1 MNCEPWRPDVYRAV
15 SRNQR
20 QAVIQAAAAAHLEL
34 RRRALAGDNAPA
46 FDPLNPPADMGF
58 RSWCQALGDLG
69 LKVDG
74 HAFDLSRRPALH
86 AIYDLIPA
94 TAEEAQGRII
104 ALQKGAQMGLTVW
117 EVLAD
122 LFMAIKWRPI
132 TIGMYLPDAKLA
144 SYKSEHRF
152 MRLVRTIPSI
162 YRALTSPPDGAL
174 RNSSGE
180 GNKLTRTL
188 LDSIFLFLWTS
199 GQALTES
206 FPADVLSFDEVQGMA
221 PDDISRTMERLS
233 ASSVRFTMMLSTPKW
248 PDADINFW
256 FRQGTQHRFHTE
268 CPACGEV
275 FVLSDHFPASFTDHH
290 FLCPSCQ
297 SELEN
302 PQHGRWLAT
311 YPDREIES
319 YHLPQLLSPTVSP
332 KQLLWTWHTAKTGEQ
347 KRNFM
352 NRKMGLPYADP
363 SQIPV
368 GREHLEACALAGK
381 LAGAQWEDAG
391 AGTYMGI
398 DQMGGFNAVLI
409 AKSLPGGRSA
419 LIHADAI
426 FGPDPFADCDVLM
439 RQYGV
444 TCCVVEGLPNWN
456 DAKRFANRHPGK
468 VFVASYGDQADTM
481 VWGDLVTK
489 ADKKTREE
497 ERDRYVVRLSQYKA
511 MQSALARITDQLT
524 LFPDPAGLECDYRDG
539 AERRVCLLRDVV
551 FEHLTK
557 VALISERDPET
568 GRWRSFVKKVGIDP
582 HYAYAWMLLDVALA
596 RNSGGGQIMLGDTP
610 SGGGRGDPT
619 AEVMGTA
626 LLGGRAMNA
635 PDGSCGRCDAYQEGL
650 CVERNLAVGATDPG
664 CLAFIDAGG

>member
-1 MNCEPWRPDVYRAV
+1 MTNYNVR
-15 SRNQR
+15 SRDPKQTKLR
-20 QAVIQAAAAAHLEL
+20 VLAEIEL
-34 RRRALAGDNAPA
+34 RRRNRLTTLEDER
-46 FDPLNPPADMGF
+46 FDPLNPPAGMGF
-58 RSWCQALGDLG
+58 REWCQALGDMG

-256 FRQGTQHRFHTE
+256 YRQGTQHRFHTE
-268 CPACGEV
+268 CSSCGEF
-275 FVLSDHFPASFTDHH
+275 FVLSDHFPDVIVSDQFC
-290 FLCPSCQ
+290 CPSCRT
-297 SELEN
+297 ELSD
-302 PQHGRWLAT
+302 PQMGEWIPT

-319 YHLPQLLSPTVSP
+319 YHLPQLLSPTVTP
-332 KQLLWTWHTAKTGEQ
+332 KQLLWSWQTAKTGDQ
-347 KRNFM
+347 RRNFM
-352 NRKMGLPYADP
+352 NRKLGMPYADP
-363 SQIPV
+363 DQIPV
-368 GREHLEACALAGK
+368 NLEHLAACAEAGK
-381 LAGAQWEDAG
+381 REGAQWEPSG
-391 AGTYMGI
+391 AVTYMGI

-409 AKSLPGGRSA
+409 ARALPGGRST
-419 LIHADAI
+419 LVHAAAI
-426 FGPDPFADCDVLM
+426 FTSDPFADCDVLM
-439 RQYGV
+439 KRYGV

-456 DAKRFANRHPGK
+456 DAKRFANRHPGR
-468 VFVASYGDQADTM
+468 VFVASYGDQADTI
-481 VWGDLVTK
+481 VWGDMVTK
-489 ADKKTREE
+489 ADKKTKEE

-511 MQSALARITDQLT
+511 MQMALARITDGLVA
-524 LFPDPAGLECDYRDG
+524 FPDPTALECDYKDG
-539 AERRVCLLRDVV
+539 AAKRVALLRDVV

-568 GRWRSFVKKVGIDP
+568 GRWRSYVKKVGIDP
-582 HYAYAWMLLDVALA
+582 HYAYAWMLLEVALA
-596 RNSGGGQIMLGDTP
+596 RNSGGGQIMLGDT
-610 SGGGRGDPT
+610 SGTNWMPGGEPT
-619 AEVMGTA
+619 ADGMETS
-626 LLGGRAMNA
+626 LLGGRAMEVSG
-635 PDGSCGRCDAYQEGL
+635 DVCGKCDAYKAGW
-650 CVERNLAVGATDPG
+650 CGERGLAVGERDPACVMFVAEEG
-664 CLAFIDAGG
+664 